1 MKPTAA
7 MLSCC
12 AATLS
17 CCALLALL
25 AAVPARADEGMWTYD
40 NFPKAALGKKHGF
53 TPADAWLENA
63 RLSSVRLAGGCSGSF
78 VSGSG
83 LVMTNHHC
91 VRACVGQL
99 STKEHDYSAGG
110 FYADAP
116 EQETRCPEIE
126 LNELLSIT
134 DVTKRVKD
142 ATKGLKAG
150 APDYLKAQKQA
161 KTAIERECSAGDEK
175 SRCDVVDLY
184 RGALS
189 HLYKYRRYQDVR
201 LVFAPEQAAAH
212 FGGDPDNFN
221 FPRFALD
228 AAFLRAWDEG
238 KPVHPAHFF
247 KWSADGAK
255 EGELVFVS
263 GNPGSTRRELTVA
276 ELINQRDTVV
286 PERLIAAAEL
296 RGVLTQFSRTA
307 PENARIAGTD
317 LLGLENAYKGT
328 RGRLDTLV
336 DPRLLAQKQMEEAK
350 LRAKVKARPDL
361 QKDAGTAWDTI
372 ARTLEEFQPHRHEYA
387 YVEEGAGFG
396 SSRLWRAARALVRG
410 TVELKKPEADRLRE
424 WGDAKLPAIK
434 QALFSKAPI
443 YDELEKLKLT
453 HGLIKL
459 RELLGTSHPFV
470 RKVLGD
476 KSPEEL
482 AAELVA
488 GSKLKDVVV
497 RKQLWEAGP
506 EAVAASTDPIIALAR
521 TVDNDGRTLRKW
533 KEDEIDAKLEAA
545 SEAIARARFALL
557 GTASYP
563 DATFSPRL
571 SYGTVKGWTASG
583 KAIAPF
589 TDFAGAFSHQTGRW
603 PFKLPDSWNGAK
615 ERLKLDTRIDL
626 VTDNDI
632 IGGNSGSPL
641 FNQDLEIVGLV
652 FDGNLPSLGGDYWFE
667 PEVNR
672 TVAVDSAGL
681 IEALK
686 TIYGARRV
694 LQELQPA
701 APAPAG
707 QK

>member
-1 MKPTAA
+1 MKKR
-7 MLSCC
+7 S
-12 AATLS
+12 AATLATFP

-25 AAVPARADEGMWTYD
+25 AALPARADEGMWTYD
-40 NFPKAALGKKHGF
+40 NFPKAALGKQHGF
-53 TPADAWLENA
+53 TAGDAWLENA
-63 RLSSVRLAGGCSGSF
+63 RRSSLRLAGGCSGSF
-78 VSGSG
+78 VSAGG

-91 VRACVGQL
+91 VRGCVQQL
-99 STKEHDYSAGG
+99 STKEHDYQAAG
-110 FYADAP
+110 FYADAL

-134 DVTKRVKD
+134 DVTKKVKE

-150 APDYLKAQKQA
+150 TPDYLKAQKQA
-161 KTAIERECSAGDEK
+161 KTAIEKECSAGDEK
-175 SRCDVVDLY
+175 SRCDVIELY

-228 AAFLRAWDEG
+228 AAFVRAWDDG
-238 KPVHPAHFF
+238 KPVQPAHFF
-247 KWSADGAK
+247 KWSAEGAK

-276 ELINQRDTVV
+276 ELINQRDIAV
-286 PERLIAAAEL
+286 PERLIATAEL

-307 PENARIAGTD
+307 PENARIALTD
-317 LLGLENAYKGT
+317 LLGLENNYKGT
-328 RGRLDTLV
+328 RGRLDALV
-336 DPRLLAQKQMEEAK
+336 DPRLLAVKQAEETK
-350 LRAKVKARPDL
+350 LRAKVKARAEL
-361 QKDAGTAWDTI
+361 QKDAGGAWDTI
-372 ARTLEEFQPHRHEYA
+372 ARTLAEFRPHRHEYQ

-396 SSRLWRAARALVRG
+396 GSRLWRTARALVRG
-410 TVELKKPEADRLRE
+410 TAELKKPEAERLRE
-424 WGDAKLPAIK
+424 WGDSKLPAIK

-443 YDELEKLKLT
+443 YDELERLKLT

-459 RELLGTSHPFV
+459 RELLGPGHPFV

-476 KSPEEL
+476 KGPEEL

-488 GSKLKDVVV
+488 GSQLKDVAV
-497 RKQLWEAGP
+497 RKQLWEGGP
-506 EAVAASTDPIIALAR
+506 EAVAASTDAMVALAR
-521 TVDNDGRTLRKW
+521 AIDSDGRTLRKW
-533 KEDEIDAKLEAA
+533 KEDQIDAKLEAA
-545 SEAIARARFALL
+545 SEAIARARFALQ

-563 DATFSPRL
+563 DATFSLRL
-571 SYGTVKGWTASG
+571 SYGTVKGWTQDG
-583 KAIAPF
+583 KTVAPF
-589 TDFAGAFSHQTGRW
+589 TDFAGAFAHQTGRF
-603 PFKLPDSWNGAK
+603 PFALPDSWNGAK
-615 ERLKLDTRIDL
+615 QRLKLDTRFDL
-626 VTDNDI
+626 VSDNDI

-641 FNQDLEIVGLV
+641 FNKDLEIVGLV

-672 TVAVDSAGL
+672 TVAVHSAGL
-681 IEALK
+681 LEALK